1 VTDLSF
7 ETQQR
12 IEELVAS
19 GRFEN
24 RQAVI
29 DEAVRLLCANGEPK
43 PEQVS
48 AEDWCARFEA
58 WASGHRAVPV
68 EADDRRERIYEGR
81 GE

>member
-1 VTDLSF
+1 MTDLSF

-19 GRFEN
+19 GRFKSRE
-24 RQAVI
+24 AVI
-29 DEAVRLLCANGEPK
+29 DEAVRILCANGEEQPR
-43 PEQVS
+43 QVS
-48 AEDWCARFEA
+48 AEDWCAQFET
-58 WASGHRAVPV
+58 WASSHRALPV